1 MEQTQKKK
9 TAKPYSPEFRE
20 RAVRLVMEHRDEYE
34 SEGAALT
41 AIAGKL
47 GCSPDSLR
55 VWARQVQRDG
65 GDRPG
70 QTSADKA
77 RIKELERENREL
89 RQVNEILRKASAYF
103 GSGGARPPVSQ
114 MMDFIEESREAFGVE
129 PICKALQFA
138 PSTYYDRRAI
148 VRDPERASRRAK
160 SDAAMSLKI
169 DGAWADNRKL
179 YGARKVWHV
188 LRRDGE
194 DVARCTVER
203 LMRALGIRGVV
214 RGKRVVT
221 TNPDTSLPCP
231 DDKVNRIFKADRPNK
246 LWVSDFTYV
255 PTWSGTVYVAFVID
269 VFARRIVGWR
279 VSTSMT
285 TKFVLDALDQAIW
298 QRKTLDN
305 KSLVHHSD
313 RGSQYLSIKYTERLA
328 QAEIDLSVGTVGDAY
343 DNALA
348 ECVIGLFKTEVINQI
363 GPWKS
368 MREVEWETLKWVD
381 WYNNRRLLG
390 PIGYV
395 PPAEAEEAFY
405 ANLNTIDMV
414 A

>member
-1 MEQTQKKK
+1 
-9 TAKPYSPEFRE
+9 
-20 RAVRLVMEHRDEYE
+20 
-34 SEGAALT
+34 
-41 AIAGKL
+41 
-47 GCSPDSLR
+47 
-55 VWARQVQRDG
+55 
-65 GDRPG
+65 
-70 QTSADKA
+70 
-77 RIKELERENREL
+77 
-89 RQVNEILRKASAYF
+89 
-103 GSGGARPPVSQ
+103 
-114 MMDFIEESREAFGVE
+114 MMDFIEESREAHGVE
-129 PICKALQFA
+129 PICRVLQFA

-148 VRDPERASRRAK
+148 AHNPDRASARAK
-160 SDAAMSLKI
+160 SDAAWSIKI
-169 DGAWADNRKL
+169 DASCDANRKL
-179 YGARKVWHV
+179 YGARKIWHV
-188 LRRDGE
+188 LRRQGE
-194 DVARCTVER
+194 DAARCAVER
-203 LMRALGIRGVV
+203 LMRRLGIRGVV
-214 RGKRVVT
+214 RGKKVIT

-231 DDKVNRIFKADRPNK
+231 DDKVNRLFMADRPNK

-279 VSTSMT
+279 ASTSMKT
-285 TKFVLDALDQAIW
+285 QFVLDALDQAIW
-298 QRKTLDN
+298 QRKTSDN

-328 QAEIDLSVGTVGDAY
+328 EAEIDLSVGTVGDAY

-390 PIGYV
+390 PIGYI

-405 ANLNTIDMV
+405 ANLNSLDMV

>member
-1 MEQTQKKK
+1 M
-9 TAKPYSPEFRE
+9 
-20 RAVRLVMEHRDEYE
+20 
-34 SEGAALT
+34 
-41 AIAGKL
+41 I
-47 GCSPDSLR
+47 
-55 VWARQVQRDG
+55 
-65 GDRPG
+65 
-70 QTSADKA
+70 
-77 RIKELERENREL
+77 
-89 RQVNEILRKASAYF
+89 
-103 GSGGARPPVSQ
+103 
-114 MMDFIEESREAFGVE
+114 DFIEESREAFGVE

-160 SDAAMSLKI
+160 SDAAMSLRI
-169 DGAWADNRKL
+169 DGAWEDNRKL
-179 YGARKVWHV
+179 YGARKIWHV
-188 LRRDGE
+188 LRRDGQ

-305 KSLVHHSD
+305 KNLVHHSD

>member
-1 MEQTQKKK
+1 
-9 TAKPYSPEFRE
+9 
-20 RAVRLVMEHRDEYE
+20 
-34 SEGAALT
+34 
-41 AIAGKL
+41 
-47 GCSPDSLR
+47 
-55 VWARQVQRDG
+55 
-65 GDRPG
+65 
-70 QTSADKA
+70 
-77 RIKELERENREL
+77 
-89 RQVNEILRKASAYF
+89 
-103 GSGGARPPVSQ
+103 
-114 MMDFIEESREAFGVE
+114 MMDFIEESRDAFGVE

-148 VRDPERASRRAK
+148 VRDLERASRRAK
-160 SDAAMSLKI
+160 SDAAMSLRI
-169 DGAWADNRKL
+169 DGAWEDNRKL
-179 YGARKVWHV
+179 YGARKIWHI
-188 LRRDGE
+188 LRRDGQ

-221 TNPDTSLPCP
+221 TNPDTSVPCP
-231 DDKVNRIFKADRPNK
+231 DDKVNRLFKADRPNK

-285 TKFVLDALDQAIW
+285 TRFVLDALDQAIW

-390 PIGYV
+390 SIGYIT
-395 PPAEAEEAFY
+395 PAEAEEAFY
-405 ANLNTIDMV
+405 ANLNTLDMV

>member
-1 MEQTQKKK
+1 
-9 TAKPYSPEFRE
+9 
-20 RAVRLVMEHRDEYE
+20 
-34 SEGAALT
+34 
-41 AIAGKL
+41 
-47 GCSPDSLR
+47 
-55 VWARQVQRDG
+55 
-65 GDRPG
+65 
-70 QTSADKA
+70 
-77 RIKELERENREL
+77 
-89 RQVNEILRKASAYF
+89 
-103 GSGGARPPVSQ
+103 

-148 VRDPERASRRAK
+148 VRDPERVSRRAK
-160 SDAAMSLKI
+160 SDAALSVKI
-169 DGAWADNRKL
+169 DAAWEDNRKL
-179 YGARKVWHV
+179 YGARKIWHV
-188 LRRDGE
+188 LLRDGQ

-285 TKFVLDALDQAIW
+285 TKLVLDALDQAIW
-298 QRKTLDN
+298 QRKTPDN
-305 KSLVHHSD
+305 RSLVHHSD

-348 ECVIGLFKTEVINQI
+348 ECVIGMFKTEVINQI

-390 PIGYV
+390 PIGYIT
-395 PPAEAEEAFY
+395 PAQAEEAFY
-405 ANLNTIDMV
+405 ANLNTLDMV